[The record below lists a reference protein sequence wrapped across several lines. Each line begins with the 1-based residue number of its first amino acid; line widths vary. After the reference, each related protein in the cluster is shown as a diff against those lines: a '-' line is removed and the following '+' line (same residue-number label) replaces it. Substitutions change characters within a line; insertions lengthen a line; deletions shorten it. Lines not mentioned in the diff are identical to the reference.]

1 MKISVGLVI
10 SWILKALMVLL
21 ILMAVVRGMGSMVF
35 GGIIAL
41 ILCMIPT
48 LVNWKWK
55 DTVPMAIEILVTL
68 ALLIHIGGEVTA
80 AYFIMPHYDTVAHFT
95 SSLLIA
101 CIAFVAIYALDRYW
115 GGLSMDIY
123 VMAFFVVIMSLAI
136 GVIWEF
142 MEWGTDLYTG
152 SWAQR
157 GNQDTMSDL
166 LVDALGG
173 IVMAIIGVLLVKRGK
188 MDKAT
193 EGIGKLIEPT
203 GQKKKV

>member
-1 MKISVGLVI
+1 MKISVCLVI

-21 ILMAVVRGMGSMVF
+21 ILMAVSRGMGSMVF

-41 ILCMIPT
+41 FLCMIPT
-48 LVNWKWK
+48 IVNWKWK
-55 DTVPMAIEILVTL
+55 NSVPMAIDILVTL

-95 SSLLIA
+95 SSILIA
-101 CIAFVAIYALDRYW
+101 CIAFVAIYALDRHW

-123 VMAFFVVIMSLAI
+123 VMAFFVVIMAMAI

-142 MEWGTDLYTG
+142 MEWGADLYTG

-157 GNQDTMSDL
+157 GNIDTMGDL
-166 LVDALGG
+166 LIDTLGG
-173 IVMAIIGVLLVKRGK
+173 IVMAIIGVLLVKRGE
-188 MDKAT
+188 MGKAT
-193 EGIGKLIEPT
+193 EGLGKLIESK
-203 GQKKKV
+203 GQKKKE

>member
-1 MKISVGLVI
+1 MKLSVGLVI

-21 ILMAVVRGMGSMVF
+21 ILMAVVRGMGSWVF

-48 LVNWKWK
+48 FINWKWK
-55 DTVPMAIEILVTL
+55 ATVPVAIDILVTL

-80 AYFIMPHYDTVAHFT
+80 AYFIMPHYDTIAHFT

-123 VMAFFVVIMSLAI
+123 VMAFFVVIMAMAL
-136 GVIWEF
+136 GVVWEF
-142 MEWGTDLYTG
+142 TEWASDIYSGT
-152 SWAQR
+152 WAQR
-157 GNQDTMSDL
+157 GNQDTMGDL
-166 LVDALGG
+166 LIDTLGG
-173 IVMAIIGVLLVKRGK
+173 IVMAVIGVVLVKRGK

-193 EGIGKLIEPT
+193 EGMGKLIEST
-203 GQKKKV
+203 AQKKKE

>member
-1 MKISVGLVI
+1 MKISVGLII

-21 ILMAVVRGMGSMVF
+21 ILMAVSRGMGTWVF

-41 ILCMIPT
+41 LLCMVPT

-55 DTVPMAIEILVTL
+55 DTVPMAIDILVTL
-68 ALLIHIGGEVTA
+68 ALLIHIGGEVSA
-80 AYFIMPHYDTVAHFT
+80 AYFILPHYDTVAHFT

-101 CIAFVAIYALDRYW
+101 CIAFVAIYSLDRYW

-123 VMAFFVVIMSLAI
+123 VMAFFVVIMAMAL
-136 GVIWEF
+136 GVAWEF
-142 MEWGTDLYTG
+142 TEWASDLYTG

-157 GNQDTMSDL
+157 GNQDTMGDL
-166 LVDALGG
+166 LIDTLGG
-173 IVMAIIGVLLVKRGK
+173 ILMALIGVLLVKRGK

-193 EGIGKLIEPT
+193 EGIGKLIESK
-203 GQKKKV
+203 GQKKKE

>member
-1 MKISVGLVI
+1 MKLSVGLVI

-21 ILMAVVRGMGSMVF
+21 ILMAVVRGMGTWVF

-41 ILCMIPT
+41 FLCMIPT
-48 LVNWKWK
+48 IINWKWK
-55 DTVPMAIEILVTL
+55 DTVPVVIDILVTL

-80 AYFIMPHYDTVAHFT
+80 AYFILPHYDTVAHFT

-123 VMAFFVVIMSLAI
+123 VMAFFVVIMAMAL
-136 GVIWEF
+136 GVAWEF
-142 MEWGTDLYTG
+142 TEWASDIYTG

-157 GNQDTMSDL
+157 GNQDTMGDL
-166 LVDALGG
+166 LIDTLGG
-173 IVMAIIGVLLVKRGK
+173 ILMALIGVLLVKRGK

-193 EGIGKLIEPT
+193 EGIGKLIESK
-203 GQKKKV
+203 GQKKKE

>member
-21 ILMAVVRGMGSMVF
+21 ILMAVSRGSWTWVLS
-35 GGIIAL
+35 GIIAL
-41 ILCMIPT
+41 LLCMVPT

-55 DTVPMAIEILVTL
+55 DTVPRAIDILVTL
-68 ALLIHIGGEVTA
+68 ALLIHVGGEVTA
-80 AYFIMPHYDTVAHFT
+80 AYFILPHYDTVAHFT

-101 CIAFVAIYALDRYW
+101 CIAFVAIYSLDRYW

-123 VMAFFVVIMSLAI
+123 VMAFFVVIMAMAI

-142 MEWGTDLYTG
+142 MEWGSDLYTG

-157 GNQDTMSDL
+157 GNQDTMGDL
-166 LVDALGG
+166 LIDTLGG

-188 MDKAT
+188 MGKAT
-193 EGIGKLIEPT
+193 EGIGKVIGST
-203 GQKKKV
+203 GQKKKE

>member
-1 MKISVGLVI
+1 MKISVGLII

-21 ILMAVVRGMGSMVF
+21 ILMAVSRGMGTWVF

-41 ILCMIPT
+41 LLCMVPT
-48 LVNWKWK
+48 IINWKWK
-55 DTVPMAIEILVTL
+55 DTVPMAIDILVTL

-80 AYFIMPHYDTVAHFT
+80 AYFILPHYDTVAHFT

-123 VMAFFVVIMSLAI
+123 VMAFFVVIMAMAI

-142 MEWGTDLYTG
+142 MEWGADLYTG

-157 GNQDTMSDL
+157 GNQDTMGDL
-166 LVDALGG
+166 LIDTLGG
-173 IVMAIIGVLLVKRGK
+173 ILMALIGVLLVKRGK

-193 EGIGKLIEPT
+193 EGIGKLIESK
-203 GQKKKV
+203 GQKKKE

>member
-1 MKISVGLVI
+1 MKISVGLII

-21 ILMAVVRGMGSMVF
+21 ILMAVSRGMGTWVF

-41 ILCMIPT
+41 LLCMVPT
-48 LVNWKWK
+48 IINWKWK
-55 DTVPMAIEILVTL
+55 DTVPMAIDILVTL

-80 AYFIMPHYDTVAHFT
+80 AYFILPHYDTVAHFT

-123 VMAFFVVIMSLAI
+123 VMAFFVVIMAMAL
-136 GVIWEF
+136 GVAWEF
-142 MEWGTDLYTG
+142 TEWASDLYTG

-157 GNQDTMSDL
+157 GNQDTMGDL
-166 LVDALGG
+166 LIDTLGG
-173 IVMAIIGVLLVKRGK
+173 ILMALIGVLLVKRGK

-193 EGIGKLIEPT
+193 EGIGKLIESK
-203 GQKKKV
+203 GQKKKE